1 MCLASNQ
8 IGIAQYSQR
17 KLDDARASFEA
28 SMVMA
33 ERFNDPNMIAANRV
47 WLGRCELVQNHYEE
61 SQRFVIDALEYL
73 VSDDQQRP
81 SYTWSDVNRFD
92 YIAIAH
98 STMAA
103 IAMRR
108 GNLTSARERLWLAMR
123 AALRIGGPRML
134 LRTLSGVAELLSLR
148 GEPIRAVEWSSAILH
163 HPRGAI
169 INRRTAEVVMERM
182 RKLIP
187 SDEYDEAVER
197 GKLISLD
204 ELVAESAV
212 VLMQS

>member
-1 MCLASNQ
+1 
-8 IGIAQYSQR
+8 
-17 KLDDARASFEA
+17 
-28 SMVMA
+28 
-33 ERFNDPNMIAANRV
+33 
-47 WLGRCELVQNHYEE
+47 
-61 SQRFVIDALEYL
+61 
-73 VSDDQQRP
+73 
-81 SYTWSDVNRFD
+81 
-92 YIAIAH
+92 
-98 STMAA
+98 
-103 IAMRR
+103 
-108 GNLTSARERLWLAMR
+108 MR

-148 GEPIRAVEWSSAILH
+148 GEPIRAIEWSAAILH
-163 HPRGAI
+163 HPRGASV
-169 INRRTAEVVMERM
+169 NRRTAEVVMERM